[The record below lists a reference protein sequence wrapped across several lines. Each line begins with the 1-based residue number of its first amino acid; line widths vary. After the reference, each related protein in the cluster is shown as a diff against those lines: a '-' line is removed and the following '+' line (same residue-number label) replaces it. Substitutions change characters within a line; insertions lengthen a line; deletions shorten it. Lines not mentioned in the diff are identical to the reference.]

1 MNFIIENKKD
11 LTIFRIQEKRL
22 DASLAPELK
31 SQILMLVAEGKKY
44 LIIDLAQV
52 DTIDSSG
59 IGALLIAHRHTA
71 EHEGFAAFIG
81 VHGNVKDLL
90 QMMQLHKQ
98 LYIFSSVQE
107 VLHNLEEVEE
117 TEEVK
122 TKTVEEEEEEEEDI
136 DPLPELDE
144 VDLSAESDLALSEEQ
159 LDEASLDV
167 SEFPDET
174 AAEFSEAEEEKEELT
189 PKKPAKTKKSAKVSK
204 PSKASK
210 PAKAKSAKAKSA
222 TAKKK
227 SSPKAKSATA
237 KKKSSPKAKSATAKK
252 KSSSTVKSKKK

>member
-122 TKTVEEEEEEEEDI
+122 TKTVEEEEEEEDI

-237 KKKSSPKAKSATAKK
+237 KKKSS
-252 KSSSTVKSKKK
+252 STVKSKKK

>member
-122 TKTVEEEEEEEEDI
+122 TKTVEEEEEEEDI

-210 PAKAKSAKAKSA
+210 PAKAKSAKAKS
-222 TAKKK
+222 
-227 SSPKAKSATA
+227 STA